1 MAKSN
6 PRGGR
11 GQPARAAAKSKK
23 SASAEVA
30 VGDDKPGIGIE
41 TGMAILTA
49 ILLLGAI
56 VLVDKMQGLN
66 GDGIVMNQNP

>member
-23 SASAEVA
+23 AAPSD
-30 VGDDKPGIGIE
+30 VGAGEDKPGIGIE
-41 TGMAILTA
+41 TGVAILTTF
-49 ILLLGAI
+49 
-56 VLVDKMQGLN
+56 VLIAAVLFIDKMQGMN
-66 GDGIVMNQNP
+66 GDGIFFNP

>member
-1 MAKSN
+1 MAKST

-23 SASAEVA
+23 AAASDVEVS
-30 VGDDKPGIGIE
+30 GEEKPGIGFE
-41 TGMAILTA
+41 AGVAILTSVVLIA
-49 ILLLGAI
+49 AL

-66 GDGIVMNQNP
+66 ADGIFFNP